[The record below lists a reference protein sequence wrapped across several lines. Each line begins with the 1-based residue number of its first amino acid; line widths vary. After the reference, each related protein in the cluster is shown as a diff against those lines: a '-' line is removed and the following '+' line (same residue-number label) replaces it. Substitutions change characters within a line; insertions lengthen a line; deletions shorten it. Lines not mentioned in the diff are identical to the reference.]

1 MSHSLSTLTHLLL
14 HYKQLVRQRTDDLAS
29 LVMMNRLA
37 RQFSTTSFH
46 RDTATCQLL
55 GKFGS
60 TPSTFT
66 TRDGQPG
73 VRYLFAV
80 NRGSMD
86 NATTSWFN
94 VVSFDERAI
103 ERLTV
108 EDLKGAKA
116 LVNGTL
122 DVRRSKDDKTGQYSD
137 QVNIKQISLHIIER
151 SKKTQA
157 AVPSNEDQAGALE
170 DSFSV

>member
-1 MSHSLSTLTHLLL
+1 ME
-14 HYKQLVRQRTDDLAS
+14 
-29 LVMMNRLA
+29 
-37 RQFSTTSFH
+37 
-46 RDTATCQLL
+46 
-55 GKFGS
+55 
-60 TPSTFT
+60 
-66 TRDGQPG
+66 
-73 VRYLFAV
+73 
-80 NRGSMD
+80 

-122 DVRRSKDDKTGQYSD
+122 DIKRHKDDKTGQYTD
-137 QVNIKQISLHIIER
+137 QVNIKQVGLHIIER
-151 SKKTQA
+151 SKKTQG
-157 AVPSNEDQAGALE
+157 AVPSKEDQTSALE